1 MNKHLEI
8 TFDSIRNLELL
19 SKLKKEEVL
28 QVLQG
33 IGFLKVFKNSSNQQE
48 YVRL

>member
-1 MNKHLEI
+1 MNKQLEM
-8 TFDSIRNLELL
+8 TFDSIKNLELF

-33 IGFLKVFKNSSNQQE
+33 ISFLKVFKNRSSQQE